1 MIDVVIIAPTILS
14 QTSTRKTVM
23 NLNKDVWRTGFR
35 ITVENFEKSMLEKY

>member
-1 MIDVVIIAPTILS
+1 MIAPTILS

-35 ITVENFEKSMLEKY
+35 ITVENFEKSVFNSFLEKY